1 MDKIKQKRLVII
13 LVAAIIIVDQIVKI
27 LVKTHMTIGEDV
39 MLIGEWCRLHFIENE
54 GFAFGMAF
62 GGMAGKIFLTLFR
75 VVASGLIIWYIHKLI
90 KEGTSRTSFI
100 ACLAVILAG
109 AVGNIVDSCFYGL
122 VFDKSG
128 PYDVATLFPEQGGY
142 APFLQ
147 GKVVDM
153 FYFPLFEFDW
163 PDWFPIW
170 GGEHFEFFSAI
181 FNVADAAITI
191 GVIWLVIELL
201 FIQKEEKKAP
211 VEEKN
216 IEAEVAENELK
227 IEN

>member
-13 LVAAIIIVDQIVKI
+13 LVTAIIIVDQIVKI
-27 LVKTHMTIGEDV
+27 LVKTHMTIGQDV

-75 VVASGLIIWYIHKLI
+75 VVASGLIIWYIAKLI
-90 KEGTSRTSFI
+90 KEGGVHTSFI

-109 AVGNIVDSCFYGL
+109 AMGNIVDSCFYGL
-122 VFDKSG
+122 VFDKSS
-128 PYDVATLFPEQGGY
+128 PYDVATLFPDQGGY

-153 FYFPLFEFDW
+153 LYFPLFEFDW
-163 PDWFPIW
+163 PDWMPIW
-170 GGEHFEFFSAI
+170 GGEHYEFFSAI
-181 FNVADAAITI
+181 FNVADSAITI

-201 FIQKEEKKAP
+201 FIQKDEKKLLWKK
-211 VEEKN
+211 KN
-216 IEAEVAENELK
+216 IKAEVAEN
-227 IEN
+227 